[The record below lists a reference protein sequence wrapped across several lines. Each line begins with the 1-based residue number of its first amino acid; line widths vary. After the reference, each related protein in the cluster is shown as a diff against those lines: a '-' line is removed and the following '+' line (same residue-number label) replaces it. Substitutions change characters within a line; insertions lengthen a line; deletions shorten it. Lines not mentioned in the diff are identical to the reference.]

1 MAESNSAVVKN
12 IYAAFNRGDIESV
25 LAKVQPNA
33 EWVNYGPAS
42 VPYFGNFTGR
52 MTEFFQAIG
61 ESTTGG
67 NVAVDR
73 YMESGD
79 SVITEGRYTATVK
92 ATGARIDEAIVHIFT
107 LRDGKISSW
116 RGYGD
121 TAVVAAAHTGK
132 AASA

>member
-1 MAESNSAVVKN
+1 MAESNSAVIKN
-12 IYAAFNRGDIESV
+12 IYAAFNRGDIGSV
-25 LAKVQPNA
+25 LANVQPNS

-61 ESTTGG
+61 QSTTAG

-73 YMESGD
+73 YMEAGD
-79 SVITEGRYTATVK
+79 NVITEGRYTATVK
-92 ATGARIDEAIVHIFT
+92 ATGAQIDEAMVHVFT

-121 TAVVAAAHTGK
+121 TAAVAAAHSGK
-132 AASA
+132 AGSA

>member
-1 MAESNSAVVKN
+1 MAESNSAVIKN

-52 MTEFFQAIG
+52 LTEFFQAIG
-61 ESTTGG
+61 QSTTGG

-73 YMESGD
+73 SWNQE
-79 SVITEGRYTATVK
+79 
-92 ATGARIDEAIVHIFT
+92 IVSS
-107 LRDGKISSW
+107 LKDGT
-116 RGYGD
+116 RQP
-121 TAVVAAAHTGK
+121 
-132 AASA
+132 